1 MKELN
6 DNETGL
12 YYLKSRYYNPELG
25 RFISADAVVGKTGE
39 ILSHNLLSYC
49 ANNPVNAID
58 EDGNRFEWI
67 KSKWNAAKKAVSTG
81 VKKVVSGAKRVAAR
95 VVSGVKKAVRSASTW
110 VRNKYRGYTNTAK
123 NTYRRT
129 KKWVHNTARTV
140 SRKAQNVSHSVVK
153 HTRNFVNNHRRAI
166 EITRN
171 IVTIAS
177 IALIAIPLVAPVAI
191 PAMAIAALGIVEF
204 GLDLAV
210 GDNTSAAADLL
221 CLFPMGKGFKYVT
234 EIGGDAIKGGS
245 KAKNLYKAEGLLE
258 MNLQKF
264 GKGAG
269 KAGTVWGNIEI
280 TQRIYEGTK
289 IQKSFKL
296 SVGDKKFWVHPNGAK
311 HMLEYITKD
320 ATSHGMPMNSQALL
334 SSFEN
339 AVADAAKKGVKYDEI
354 MNEGNWELIFSKPC
368 GDGLLPVIKHAVYRP

>member
-1 MKELN
+1 SWGKLLGIEGELKDTLGVKN
-6 DNETGL
+6 PYRYKGYRYDNETGI

-39 ILSHNLLSYC
+39 ILSHNLFSYS
-49 ANNPVNAID
+49 ANNPVNVID

-67 KSKWNAAKKAVSTG
+67 KSKWNSFKKAVSTG

-110 VRNKYRGYTNTAK
+110 VRNKYRGYTNTAR

-153 HTRNFVNNHRRAI
+153 HTQKFVNNHRRAI

-171 IVTIAS
+171 VVAIAS

-191 PAMAIAALGIVEF
+191 PAMAIAALGIVEV

-221 CLFPMGKGFKYVT
+221 CLLSMGKGIKYVT
-234 EIGGDAIKGGS
+234 EIGGDAVKGGS
-245 KAKNLYKAEGLLE
+245 KVKNLYKLASKGTGKGVEQVLDSVKTYEQATNKGIHINIE
-258 MNLQKF
+258 DFRN
-264 GKGAG
+264 GKGADAI
-269 KAGTVWGNIEI
+269 KIAIPF
-280 TQRIYEGTK
+280 EGDE
-289 IQKSFKL
+289 KL
-296 SVGDKKFWVHPNGAK
+296 FDSLLK
-311 HMLEYITKD
+311 HLNK
-320 ATSHGMPMNSQALL
+320 
-334 SSFEN
+334 
-339 AVADAAKKGVKYDEI
+339 
-354 MNEGNWELIFSKPC
+354 
-368 GDGLLPVIKHAVYRP
+368 